1 MSNSTVILSVL
12 NPTSERK
19 ILKKN
24 IQVASVSEIDEVMSC
39 DLPDNSETYVHKEN
53 TIPDHLLPLVENVS
67 PKLTKS
73 EREQLADTVNEY
85 ADIFVGPDGRLGHT
99 DVIEHEIDTGD
110 ARPIKLPVRRLPIAQ
125 REVAEKEIEK
135 MLEQGII
142 QPSKSPWASPI
153 VLVRKRDAT
162 WRFCVDYRKINS
174 ISRKDAYPLPRT
186 DEALDSLAGAK
197 YFCTADMAS
206 SFWQVSISEEDRP
219 KTAFITH
226 KGLFEFRHMPF
237 GLANSPKTF
246 ERRMEI
252 VLSGLQWERC
262 LVYLDDIIVF
272 GKIFS
277 ETLNNYLPYSKDFV
291 KQI

>member
-1 MSNSTVILSVL
+1 MPKSIIKMSDSTVILSVL

-39 DLPDNSETYVHKEN
+39 DLPDNSETYVLKEN

-67 PKLTKS
+67 QKLTKS

-85 ADIFVGPDGRLGHT
+85 ADIFVGPNGRLGHT

-142 QPSKSPWASPI
+142 QPSKSPWAAPI

-162 WRFCVDYRKINS
+162 WRFCVDYRKINLF
-174 ISRKDAYPLPRT
+174 RART
-186 DEALDSLAGAK
+186 PIHYRA
-197 YFCTADMAS
+197 
-206 SFWQVSISEEDRP
+206 
-219 KTAFITH
+219 
-226 KGLFEFRHMPF
+226 
-237 GLANSPKTF
+237 
-246 ERRMEI
+246 
-252 VLSGLQWERC
+252 
-262 LVYLDDIIVF
+262 
-272 GKIFS
+272 
-277 ETLNNYLPYSKDFV
+277 
-291 KQI
+291 